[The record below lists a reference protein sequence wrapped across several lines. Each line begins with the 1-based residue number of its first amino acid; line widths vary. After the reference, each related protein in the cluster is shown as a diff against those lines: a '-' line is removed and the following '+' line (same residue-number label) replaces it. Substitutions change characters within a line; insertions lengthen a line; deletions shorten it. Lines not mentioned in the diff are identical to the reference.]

1 MYKLLIADDE
11 AFIRTGLHSLIEW
24 EVYGIEIAGEAEDG
38 MKAYLAI
45 KSLKPDL
52 VLVDISMPNMTGLE
66 LMELCSHLESSPKF
80 IILSGYNDFQYVQKA
95 MQLGAI
101 NYLLKPVNQDELT
114 QTVISSVKLLDD
126 LHAHQQQ
133 FQESLESL
141 RNNVLVRVLRNRI
154 DSRELREKCQI
165 VSVSL
170 HCSHMHVGVLKLL
183 VKEKGA
189 KSSNESRVKI
199 SPSQDALGRCQEIC
213 SRLCQCYVV
222 SDTADVIAVIFKDP
236 AYTLKEEDYLT
247 ALKSCSD
254 LLLEEMQ
261 IAAIFALGMEANHLQ
276 EISVSYDDAVSKI
289 EKSLILGTSIE
300 TQVLG
305 SSFYPSVSYP
315 DFLRHL
321 EAEEKDKIK
330 ATIHTYFTEIL
341 ASGDGENMDI
351 LKYYL
356 IELVTYVLHSKY
368 MVSFSETEI
377 TQKKQ
382 NAFSI
387 ISGTDSILQLEE
399 KLNIFFLSL
408 MEHAAD
414 ASMEGSYSFM
424 VQNALTYVNSNY
436 TNDNLSLKT
445 IAAEMEVN
453 AAYLGREFARET
465 GEFFNDYLNRI
476 RIAKALHLLTTTTW
490 KTAKVANSVGF
501 VNISYFFTIFKKI
514 TGQSPGDYRA
524 THV

>member
-1 MYKLLIADDE
+1 
-11 AFIRTGLHSLIEW
+11 
-24 EVYGIEIAGEAEDG
+24 
-38 MKAYLAI
+38 
-45 KSLKPDL
+45 
-52 VLVDISMPNMTGLE
+52 
-66 LMELCSHLESSPKF
+66 
-80 IILSGYNDFQYVQKA
+80 
-95 MQLGAI
+95 MQ
-101 NYLLKPVNQDELT
+101 
-114 QTVISSVKLLDD
+114 
-126 LHAHQQQ
+126 
-133 FQESLESL
+133 
-141 RNNVLVRVLRNRI
+141 
-154 DSRELREKCQI
+154 
-165 VSVSL
+165 
-170 HCSHMHVGVLKLL
+170 M
-183 VKEKGA
+183 
-189 KSSNESRVKI
+189 
-199 SPSQDALGRCQEIC
+199 
-213 SRLCQCYVV
+213 
-222 SDTADVIAVIFKDP
+222 
-236 AYTLKEEDYLT
+236 
-247 ALKSCSD
+247 
-254 LLLEEMQ
+254 
-261 IAAIFALGMEANHLQ
+261 AAIFALGMEANHLQ

-321 EAEEKDKIK
+321 EAEEKDKIQ